1 MRFTKYALAAALATP
16 MLAAPAMAEGF
27 SVRDL
32 LETRDRDECL
42 RRGERA
48 MQGIAKTSGGQI
60 DVTDWIIYGWDMGP
74 GVNDL
79 TLMCPI
85 VAGGVV
91 NGFLVVY
98 GEGDENDRIRL
109 ADDILNNF

>member
-1 MRFTKYALAAALATP
+1 MRLIPLALAATLAVPLGTT
-16 MLAAPAMAEGF
+16 LAAAEGF

-32 LETRDRDECL
+32 LETTDRDECL

-48 MQGIAKTSGGQI
+48 LQGIAKNGGGQV
-60 DVTDWIIYGWDMGP
+60 DVTEWIIYGWDMGP
-74 GVNDL
+74 GANDL

-98 GEGDENDRIRL
+98 GEGSEQDRTLIADE
-109 ADDILNNF
+109 ILRNF

>member
-1 MRFTKYALAAALATP
+1 MRLTSLALAAALAVP
-16 MLAAPAMAEGF
+16 MTAPAVHAEGF

-32 LETRDRDECL
+32 LETSDRAECL

-48 MQGIAKTSGGQI
+48 VQGVAKNGGEV
-60 DVTDWIIYGWDMGP
+60 DVTEWIIYGWDVGS
-74 GVNDL
+74 GSNDL

-98 GEGDENDRIRL
+98 GDGSEEDRSFVADE
-109 ADDILNNF
+109 ILRNF